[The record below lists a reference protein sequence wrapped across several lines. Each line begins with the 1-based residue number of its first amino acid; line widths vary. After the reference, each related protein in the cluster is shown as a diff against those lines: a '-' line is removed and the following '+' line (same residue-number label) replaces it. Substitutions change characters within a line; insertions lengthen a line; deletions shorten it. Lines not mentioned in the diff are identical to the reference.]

1 MLVIS
6 SGSQISQVVAWGEM
20 GSLNKV
26 VFFFFF
32 GCPRVSCGTL
42 IPLLG
47 IKPIPTAVEAWRL
60 NHWTSG

>member
-26 VFFFFF
+26 VFFFFLAALEF
-32 GCPRVSCGTL
+32 RAGP
-42 IPLLG
+42 
-47 IKPIPTAVEAWRL
+47 
-60 NHWTSG
+60 